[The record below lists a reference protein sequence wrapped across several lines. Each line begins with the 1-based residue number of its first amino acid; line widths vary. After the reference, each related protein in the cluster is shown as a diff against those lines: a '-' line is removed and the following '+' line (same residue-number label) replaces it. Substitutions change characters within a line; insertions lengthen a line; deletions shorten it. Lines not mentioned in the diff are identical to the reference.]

1 MAFDLL
7 AGLKVIAEAT
17 KSADV
22 RGALRLA
29 AGELRRLQEIEAA
42 VQYCVVA
49 EYEDKAAAWVRV
61 KELCR
66 VCEKE

>member
-1 MAFDLL
+1 MSFDLS
-7 AGLKVIAEAT
+7 AALKVIAET
-17 KSADV
+17 SKSGEI
-22 RGALRLA
+22 RGALHLA

-49 EYEDKAAAWVRV
+49 EYENKAAAWVRV
-61 KELCR
+61 KKLCR